1 MASEQLSWDET
12 PHLSDFR
19 SAELQGDM
27 SKTVFPQCEGKIS
40 MPSSLQSTP
49 GYITFAKRM

>member
-12 PHLSDFR
+12 PDLSDFR

-27 SKTVFPQCEGKIS
+27 SKTVFPQREGKIS
-40 MPSSLQSTP
+40 MPSSL
-49 GYITFAKRM
+49 